1 MGRAPR
7 APGDAR
13 GHAGVPSR
21 MTPMRPVSLRRVA
34 AALAAANA
42 RDAAERVRLRG
53 GTPAPAADGGPVATS
68 GGQARDEGAP
78 PAAPRRAAT
87 A

>member
-1 MGRAPR
+1 MGGAPR

-13 GHAGVPSR
+13 GHTGVPSR

-53 GTPAPAADGGPVATS
+53 GPPAADGGPTATS
-68 GGQARDEGAP
+68 GGQARDEGAT
-78 PAAPRRAAT
+78 PAAPRRPAT

>member
-1 MGRAPR
+1 MGRARR

-13 GHAGVPSR
+13 GRAGVPSR

-53 GTPAPAADGGPVATS
+53 GTPAPAADGLPVATF
-68 GGQARDEGAP
+68 GGQARDEGA
-78 PAAPRRAAT
+78 ALRAPHGAAT